1 MMDGNEWGEIMTN
14 FRVLR
19 QTMIFKD
26 EGSILQYVRDDTV
39 VGDFMFVKDKNCVE

>member
-1 MMDGNEWGEIMTN
+1 MGRNYDQFQGAE
-14 FRVLR
+14 R